1 MSTIDIRSPGGTDPL
16 AYIKSHYNHDTSWTG
31 GAATSATTR
40 RTINSP
46 NEVEVKI
53 DTVSLKLITQTTL
66 DLNTAG
72 SWDTISGTDYTT
84 AANRAG
90 KDFYIYMC
98 QPVSG
103 TVPVVKISAN
113 STVPSGYSAS
123 TSRKVGGF
131 HCLCVAVG
139 TISGHTLTGYLA
151 GDVLPLSVWDLKFR
165 AESGN
170 EGMVY
175 ASGISAWVDIYLISG
190 TGVSTASV
198 NGATISD
205 TRSQYAFVDDCAL
218 VNKRLLFDHE
228 FTYIATGSNEATNI
242 TASADPVTTTGH
254 SDTAGRRM
262 ISNIGCEDCA
272 GALWQ
277 WLNDSLTPVQGADYA
292 TGVAFGWKDVT
303 GTRGQVNSQGTY
315 GFYKLI
321 AGGGWTFG
329 AKCGSRARIL
339 STWAWFANADIGS
352 RALSNKRC

>member
-1 MSTIDIRSPGGTDPL
+1 MAGTINITSGGGAV

-53 DTVSLKLITQTTL
+53 DTVGLKLATQTTL

-72 SWDTISGTDYTT
+72 SWDTVSGTDYTT

-103 TVPVVKISAN
+103 TVPVIKLSAN

-151 GDVLPLSVWDLKFR
+151 GDILPLSVWDLWHR

-175 ASGISAWVDIYLISG
+175 APGISAWVDIYLT
-190 TGVSTASV
+190 TGSITVPTSV
-198 NGATISD
+198 NNATILNAI
-205 TRSQYAFVDDCAL
+205 TQYAFVDTLAL

-242 TASADPVTTTGH
+242 TASADPVTTSGH

-272 GALWQ
+272 GVLWQ
-277 WLNDSLTPVQGADYA
+277 WLNDSLTPVQGVDYA

-303 GTRGQVNSQGTY
+303 GTRGQVYSQGTY
-315 GFYKLI
+315 GFMKLV
-321 AGGGWTFG
+321 AGGAWDYG
-329 AKCGSRARIL
+329 ARCGSRARNL
-339 STWAWFANADIGS
+339 YHWAWLAHTSIGS
-352 RALSNKRC
+352 RALSNKRI